1 MRLLLIDTK
10 FLVLFVCLIFNK
22 TKAQTELPLTYSP
35 DGVVN
40 SIISKG
46 DTLIVG
52 GNFNH
57 VGKYTGGG
65 ALFSNVS
72 DQPDLS
78 FPKINGVIL
87 ASSPDGNGG
96 FYVYG
101 TYYRESESPNQSSS
115 RLEHILANNTFEVGF
130 SISINTSRVN
140 HILFHQGILY
150 IGTTFDTQISGQ
162 VVGRLSAINVITKQI
177 VSWIPSVTVTSGN
190 PEITRI
196 FANGNSLYI
205 IGNFHQV
212 GGIARQNA
220 ASIQIGL
227 GTIKAW
233 NPSPNWNASLI
244 VYNDLLFYKNQ
255 IIIGGTFNDGGGPGN
270 MKHACASVDTLT
282 GQTFR
287 YLFVSGGLFGNN
299 GGYLYHGASV
309 KRLALKGDVL
319 FAYSIGTFDTRVTAL
334 DLNAVNVSNP
344 NIPYA
349 SGVLWMKYF
358 NMIASP
364 ADMAVIGNS
373 LFLLGSNFDEVYVT
387 NKTNSSAADI
397 ERKIKGGVKL
407 NVTNGALENWF
418 PDPVG
423 WNVNDVK
430 TMSVSGN
437 KIFAG
442 GVFSHVNGMDRIGVY
457 MMNTQTETILPFK
470 LNFAYGYPTTEVHTL
485 KLMGDNL
492 YVGGE
497 LSWLSFRD
505 YPVLGFNVNTGTI
518 LNWYPPKLGTVYTLE
533 ANNDF
538 VFVGGSLTEPAGGA
552 GRQKL
557 FAISRTTGTLNNWAP
572 NPSSDVKTLHLAND
586 QLYVGGSFTTISGQI
601 RNRAASYTTSNLS
614 LTNWNPNTNSD
625 VNSIYLKSGSIWLGG
640 IFSTVGGLTRNLVAG
655 VDPITGLNNINS
667 NASFYG
673 WPINTINSKAC
684 KLFLG
689 GAFQADNTN
698 LCNKLAVFDLSTN
711 TLLPSNSFCFKIEG
725 GSNAILSSAMV
736 GNDLFF
742 AGGFEKINSN
752 TKSTN
757 IGRIRFPANYFVPC
771 TISNCGTAVALSS
784 TVDDYNTGQYLQ
796 KTNLGISATN
806 KVTGTSQVTLQSN
819 SSVLLLPN
827 SNDGKGFTAK
837 PNSGGYFKAQIGGC
851 P

>member
-1 MRLLLIDTK
+1 MRLLLINTK
-10 FLVLFVCLIFNK
+10 FLVLIVCLIFNK
-22 TKAQTELPLTYSP
+22 IKAQTELSLTYSP
-35 DGVVN
+35 DGVVT
-40 SIISKG
+40 SMISKG

-65 ALFSNVS
+65 ALFSNIS

-78 FPKINGVIL
+78 FPKINGVIT
-87 ASSPDGNGG
+87 ASSPDGMGG
-96 FYVYG
+96 FYVFG
-101 TYYRESESPNQSSS
+101 NYYRESESPSAISY
-115 RLEHILANNTFEVGF
+115 RIEHILANNTFEAGF
-130 SISINTSRVN
+130 SLPISWSGIN
-140 HILFHQGILY
+140 HILFHNGILY
-150 IGTTFDTQISGQ
+150 LGASSNYSIMGQ
-162 VVGRLSAINVITKQI
+162 AAQRLTAVNVTTKQL
-177 VSWIPSVTVTSGN
+177 VPWIPSVTVTSGN
-190 PEITRI
+190 PEVTRI

-220 ASIQIGL
+220 AAIQIGM

-233 NPSPNWNASLI
+233 NPSPNWTGPG
-244 VYNDLLFYKNQ
+244 YNDLLFYKDQ
-255 IIIGGTFNDGGGPGN
+255 IIIGGGFHDGTFS
-270 MKHACASVDTLT
+270 KHACAIVDTLS
-282 GQTFR
+282 GQTFK
-287 YLFVSGGLFGNN
+287 YLFVSSGLFGNN
-299 GGYLYHGASV
+299 GGYLYWGASI

-364 ADMAVIGNS
+364 SDMAVIGNS
-373 LFLLGSNFDEVYVT
+373 LFLLGYSFDEVYVT
-387 NKTNSSAADI
+387 NKTNSSLADI

-423 WNVNDVK
+423 WNVNEVK

-437 KIFAG
+437 KIFSG
-442 GVFSHVNGMDRIGVY
+442 GVFSHVNGLDRIGVY

-470 LNFAYGYPTTEVHTL
+470 LNFAYGYPTTEVSTL

-492 YVGGE
+492 YVGGG
-497 LSWLSFRD
+497 LSWLSYRD

-518 LNWYPPKLGTVYTLE
+518 LNWYPPKLGYAYTLE

-538 VFVGGSLTEPAGGA
+538 IFVGGSLTEPAGGA
-552 GRQKL
+552 GRQNL
-557 FAISRTTGTLNNWAP
+557 FAINRTNGTLSNWSP
-572 NPSSDVKTLHLAND
+572 NPSSGVKTLHLTNG
-586 QLYVGGSFTTISGQI
+586 QLYVGGSFTTISGQT
-601 RNRAASYTTSNLS
+601 RNRAASYTTSNLN
-614 LTNWNPNTNSD
+614 LTNWNPNANGD
-625 VNSIYLKSGSIWLGG
+625 VNTIYLKSGSIWLGG
-640 IFSTVGGLTRNLVAG
+640 IFSNVGGLTRNLLAG
-655 VDPITGLNNINS
+655 VDPITGLNNINYS
-667 NASFYG
+667 VSLYG

-689 GAFQADNTN
+689 GAFQTDNTN
-698 LCNKLAVFDLSTN
+698 LCNGLAIFDLSTN
-711 TLLPSNSFCFKIEG
+711 MLTPSFCIKIG
-725 GSNAILSSAMV
+725 GYNNRIVTEAMA

-742 AGGFEKINSN
+742 AGSFEKLNN
-752 TKSTN
+752 TTKATN
-757 IGRIRFPANYFVPC
+757 IGRLRFPPNYFVPC

-784 TVDDYNTGQYLQ
+784 TVDDYSTGQYLQ

-819 SSVLLLPN
+819 SSVLLLPS